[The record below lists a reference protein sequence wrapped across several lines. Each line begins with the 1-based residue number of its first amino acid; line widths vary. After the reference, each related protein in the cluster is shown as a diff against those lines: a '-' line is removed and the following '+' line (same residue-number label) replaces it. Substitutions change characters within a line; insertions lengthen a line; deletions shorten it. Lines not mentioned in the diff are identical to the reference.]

1 MKQGS
6 FKKDFIGQN
15 VKSIFVFLTC
25 LILSA
30 CSATSLKSFDSSEI
44 AATNKISVFLV
55 TECNDITFGE
65 GKLLDA
71 KSQLKQAITD
81 YGFSVVE
88 ADKADFM
95 LNFECRKESD
105 LNFGIIANGISGMLM
120 VASITVIP
128 TYWPSDLWVDMDVYD
143 LRPSEAEKLETFE
156 SSYVSQERIVW
167 APFILFKFANDF
179 GLPKYN
185 LDKAYHGLRSSA
197 LSMLGEADSKSI
209 FE

>member
-1 MKQGS
+1 MKQGYM
-6 FKKDFIGQN
+6 KKHFNGQN
-15 VKSIFVFLTC
+15 VKFIFVFLAC
-25 LILSA
+25 LVLSA
-30 CSATSLKSFDSSEI
+30 CSATSLKSFDSTELTAS
-44 AATNKISVFLV
+44 NKISIFLA
-55 TECNDITFGE
+55 TECNEVTFGE

-71 KSQLKQAITD
+71 KNQLKQAITD

-88 ADKADFM
+88 ANQADFM

-105 LNFGIIANGISGMLM
+105 LNFGIIANGISAMVM
-120 VASITVIP
+120 VASITTIP
-128 TYWPSDLWVDMDVYD
+128 TYWPSDLWVGMEVYD
-143 LRPSEAEKLETFE
+143 LRPAEAEKLETFE

-185 LDKAYHGLRSSA
+185 YEKAYKGLRSSA
-197 LSMLGEADSKSI
+197 LSLLNEADSKAI

>member
-6 FKKDFIGQN
+6 IKKDFIGQN
-15 VKSIFVFLTC
+15 VKSIFVFLAC

-30 CSATSLKSFDSSEI
+30 CSATSLKSFDASEI
-44 AATNKISVFLV
+44 TATNKISVFLA
-55 TECNDITFGE
+55 TECNEVTFGE

-71 KSQLKQAITD
+71 KSQLKQAITN

-88 ADKADFM
+88 ANQADFM
-95 LNFECRKESD
+95 LYFECRKESD
-105 LNFGIIANGISGMLM
+105 LNFGIIANGISAMLM

-128 TYWPSDLWVDMDVYD
+128 TYWPSDLWVGMEVYD
-143 LRPSEAEKLETFE
+143 LRTVEAEKLEAFE

-185 LDKAYHGLRSSA
+185 FNKVYNGLRSSA
-197 LSMLGEADSKSI
+197 LSLLNEADSKSI

>member
-1 MKQGS
+1 MRKVS
-6 FKKDFIGQN
+6 LEQN
-15 VKSIFVFLTC
+15 VKSFFVFLAC

-30 CSATSLKSFDSSEI
+30 CSATSLKSFDATKIS
-44 AATNKISVFLV
+44 ATNKIPIFLV
-55 TECNDITFGE
+55 TDCDDVSFGE

-71 KSQLKQAITD
+71 KKQLKQAVTD

-88 ADKADFM
+88 ANQADFM
-95 LNFECRKESD
+95 LHFECRKESE

-120 VASITVIP
+120 VASVTVIP

-143 LRPSEAEKLETFE
+143 LRTLEAEKLETFE

-185 LDKAYHGLRSSA
+185 SDKVYKGLRASTFNM
-197 LSMLGEADSKSI
+197 LSKAESKLI